1 MVQRPCQF
9 QPRFL
14 VDGVSGPGVPPSGV
28 PHGIPTRL
36 QSTAS
41 IATDRTA
48 PGRIRQ
54 KRIRFLPLVTTDR
67 KHLLKRIAPTTGR
80 ALLWLVRLLLA
91 LLLAIGRWLFL
102 RAIPATW
109 RWLRYTAFPLLRRL
123 YLRLPHRRV
132 VAACAGGV
140 VAIAVL
146 LTTLLPGADDTAFG
160 VTARQPAKVRAR
172 EAELVD
178 RLLSG
183 DWAGQKAATRSVLAS
198 AGVTVLAD
206 DAPVPAAGGL
216 HVISPELTVLAMDVA
231 GKRTRGRLTLADV
244 AMMLEDAGFPFAQD
258 RSPIRSMEDG
268 MRMWVRSAIA
278 NPERSGAETALFLHA
293 MASRQTPALDL
304 SSDLWTAEQHYLT
317 HLELLVLESALVGL
331 FPPPPGVGPDSPAI
345 HGGMAFFLDMVV
357 PQAHAAD
364 TVCGE
369 VKDYYDHI
377 GKRGAAADPMSTA
390 LDMLEQ
396 LVLDGAALRAGGL
409 RKSLGKGDSSAS
421 KALGKALSAL
431 DAVLKLQKLA
441 MLYESIDMRVT
452 ADHSLVHKPIPDEG
466 GREVVF
472 TAQVGVDEEKYKEL
486 MEQRNTSEISRL
498 VKECAALVGAPMPAD
513 IEDISKEVKDWDV
526 SWDRCGDHATWSQ
539 KKTILE
545 SGKQRRMPLT
555 MVSPRRGEARFV
567 VDINKESHHDGD
579 ILTGYINA
587 KATLHTD
594 KAWGEGVAESAK
606 SALDSIKRYGMQGP
620 GGLSKGLAEL
630 FGVVTGLVPAM
641 GTELA
646 SIWIQRILDPEVYYN
661 VAVTYHQH
669 RYPGYSYEGTVEAQ
683 TEFSENKTERRKGKR
698 NSSGRLGIGNEDS
711 THTSRL
717 QERGKLTVQGMRP
730 TYMAYTRY
738 TERKDTASWEMS
750 GDGDFSGAF
759 SLFKSTAGQRGCAGV
774 KAPEHYFQNL
784 YMASD
789 STSTPQTYSMSIE
802 QVGSRDDGYRIQL
815 SFAGAG
821 GLIVHEVHT
830 SEHHGAGCEFAA
842 PEGFTHDNRF
852 WNSRSIGLSGAAYEY
867 EISEPYP
874 ETISG
879 TTSVDNGNGSK
890 TTWKWNFR
898 RVGPIDNAT
907 GKVGEM
913 GGS

>member
-1 MVQRPCQF
+1 MDWKQ
-9 QPRFL
+9 
-14 VDGVSGPGVPPSGV
+14 
-28 PHGIPTRL
+28 T
-36 QSTAS
+36 
-41 IATDRTA
+41 
-48 PGRIRQ
+48 
-54 KRIRFLPLVTTDR
+54 
-67 KHLLKRIAPTTGR
+67 LKRIARSVGR
-80 ALLWLVRLLLA
+80 ALWFVLRHLC
-91 LLLAIGRWLFL
+91 LFL
-102 RAIPATW
+102 AATAKLIAMRLIPAVW
-109 RWLRYTAFPLLRRL
+109 RWLRGTAFPALQRF
-123 YLRLPHRRV
+123 YLWLPHRRV
-132 VAACAGGV
+132 VVACVGAVIG
-140 VAIAVL
+140 IAVL
-146 LTTLLPGADDTAFG
+146 LTALLPATDDAQSG
-160 VTARQPAKVRAR
+160 PASSARQPAQVRAR
-172 EAELVD
+172 DAELVD
-178 RLLSG
+178 RLLS
-183 DWAGQKAATRSVLAS
+183 DEWAGQKAATRSVLAA
-198 AGVTVLAD
+198 AGVTVLD
-206 DAPVPAAGGL
+206 DRAPVPAAGGL
-216 HVISPELTVLAMDVA
+216 HVTSPDLTVLAMDAA
-231 GKRTRGRLTLADV
+231 GKLNRGRLTLADV
-244 AMMLEDAGFPFAQD
+244 AMLLQDAGFPFAQD
-258 RSPIRSMEDG
+258 RSPVQSMEDG
-268 MRMWVRSAIA
+268 MRAWVRTAIA
-278 NPERSGAETALFLHA
+278 RPDKPGAEAALFLHA
-293 MASRQTPALDL
+293 MAARQSPALDL

-317 HLELLVLESALVGL
+317 HLELLVLESSLVGL
-331 FPPPPGVGPDSPAI
+331 FPAPGGAAPDSPVAL
-345 HGGMAFFLDMVV
+345 GGVAALLDMVV

-364 TVCGE
+364 TVCGDI
-369 VKDYYDHI
+369 KDYYDHI
-377 GKRGAAADPMSTA
+377 GKRGPAADPMSA
-390 LDMLEQ
+390 AMDFFEQ
-396 LVLDGAALRAGGL
+396 LVLDRGAMRAK
-409 RKSLGKGDSSAS
+409 RFRNATGKANATVS
-421 KALGKALSAL
+421 KALGAL
-431 DAVLKLQKLA
+431 DAALKLQKLA

-452 ADHSLVHKPIPDEG
+452 ADHSLVHKPIPEEE

-526 SWDRCGDHATWSQ
+526 SWDLYGDHATWSQ
-539 KKTILE
+539 KKNNFE
-545 SGKQRRMPLT
+545 SGNQRRMPLT

-587 KATLHTD
+587 RATLHTD
-594 KAWGEGVAESAK
+594 KAWGEGVAESVK
-606 SALDSIKRYGMQGP
+606 SAVDSLKRHGMQGP
-620 GGLSKGLAEL
+620 LGLSQGLGQL
-630 FGVVTGLVPAM
+630 FGTLTGLVPAL
-641 GTELA
+641 GNELA

-683 TEFSENKTERRKGKR
+683 TEFSESRTEKKKGER
-698 NSSGRLGIGNEDS
+698 GATGRLGIGNEDS
-711 THTSRL
+711 THTYRL
-717 QERGKLTVQGMRP
+717 QERGKLTVQDMRP
-730 TYMAYTRY
+730 TRMSYTRY

-750 GDGDFSGAF
+750 GEGDFSGAF
-759 SLFKSTAGQRGCAGV
+759 SLFESTAGQRGCAGV
-774 KAPEHYFQNL
+774 KAPDYYFQDL

-789 STSTPQTYSMSIE
+789 STSAPRTYSMSIE

-842 PEGFTHDNRF
+842 PEGFTHDNKF

-879 TTSVDNGNGSK
+879 TTSVDNGNGSR